1 MKIAVEEINTATVLD
16 YVQKQPTTGV
26 PIWEKVVLDQQ
37 TIIPMLT
44 NGSYAKHRKSYGLFI
59 ENSMCG
65 YAVVYGPEQ
74 TLDLMHVAQG
84 VRGNGLSKHLLN
96 ELNVTNCVVDENNLV
111 AINLYTKLG
120 YDIELIKE

>member
-1 MKIAVEEINTATVLD
+1 MKIAVEEINTATLLN
-16 YVQKQPTTGV
+16 YVQKQPLADI
-26 PIWEKVVLDQQ
+26 PIWEKVVLDQR

-74 TLDLMHVAQG
+74 TLDLMHIAQG
-84 VRGNGLSKHLLN
+84 VRGNGLSKQLLN
-96 ELNVTNCVVDENNLV
+96 QLDVTNCVVDQNNLV

-120 YDIELIKE
+120 LDIELIKD